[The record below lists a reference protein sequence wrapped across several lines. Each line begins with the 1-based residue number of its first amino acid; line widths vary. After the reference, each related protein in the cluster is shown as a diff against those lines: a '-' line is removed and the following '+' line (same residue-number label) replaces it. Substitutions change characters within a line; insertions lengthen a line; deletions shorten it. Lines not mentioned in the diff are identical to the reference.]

1 MLIEVGNAIGI
12 VGLLLTLASFRIG
25 HGRKL
30 SELEPGLISSSKRA
44 RAWFKRCILRRRP
57 QTITIQPKSAT
68 STVTFGTP
76 RLSVHENIGPSDAIY
91 IRVEKLAKNID
102 QLRSDLIHERS
113 ESDEIRLSVA
123 AIDTRI
129 SEIESSRADEVHDM
143 NQASLTAD
151 RWEVA
156 VS

>member
-1 MLIEVGNAIGI
+1 M
-12 VGLLLTLASFRIG
+12 
-25 HGRKL
+25 
-30 SELEPGLISSSKRA
+30 
-44 RAWFKRCILRRRP
+44 
-57 QTITIQPKSAT
+57 
-68 STVTFGTP
+68 
-76 RLSVHENIGPSDAIY
+76 SVHENIGPSDAIY

-151 RWEVA
+151 RWEVRGLVIA
-156 VS
+156 LAGAALSLFGSLSGW